1 MKIHQSLFMP
11 AAALLLLLVSCV
23 DTVIPER
30 EIEYIPFQ
38 ESKDGNWGMISPSGE
53 VLFSEEFQNE
63 PTVAINGRFMVKNA
77 DGLWEIYTTDKKPKK
92 IGGEYLYASLF
103 YEDVAPVV
111 AKGQRIQFID
121 RDGNVKTTL
130 DKIGG
135 KAVSKCKSFV
145 AGRAMV
151 LVDGKWG
158 AVDTDGKV
166 VIEPKYTLMLSS
178 TEGYFLAVDQK
189 YENES
194 DYEKITYTILN
205 SNGKVVADIKGSK
218 FKETQSM
225 RTSYRFEDYII
236 DEALY
241 VSADINGDRQAG
253 LLGFN
258 GEWLLKPSSR
268 VKSFSQK
275 TGQNMVF
282 YDGEGYGL
290 MDISGEEKIRPKYEF
305 MFLLDEDVFAAKSKS
320 DETFSLYNLEGEKI
334 GKDEYLQISHFYDGK
349 HCFARVG
356 KNDVVLI
363 NKNGEEQKLKTNIC
377 AIDFTFDD
385 NTLESDY
392 YDMDEVVS
400 AMKISPT
407 GFMGLD
413 TKCTGP
419 MVIEKLNSTNTL
431 TKSLSGEAR
440 EYSNSTS
447 IYAICQLTNKGE
459 ITVEVQNYG
468 LVSQE
473 RTGSGWFSYYK
484 SVWTDKPVKSMIL
497 TFYITGNEQL
507 QGKMREMYAKM
518 LEAVKKTGKTV
529 KEGKNSAVIETSP
542 GLYYYI
548 SWGGK
553 RVDLFYGYYDLN
565 SCDTNAFDDATEE
578 DYSDRVFPSL
588 SSDKNATPQQPASTE
603 QDEEYGELGS
613 PPADDL

>member
-1 MKIHQSLFMP
+1 MMKLQSLFMP
-11 AAALLLLLVSCV
+11 AVALLLLLASCGGGYV
-23 DTVIPER
+23 PER
-30 EIEYIPFQ
+30 EVEYLPFL

-178 TEGYFLAVDQK
+178 TEGYFIAVDQK

-205 SNGKVVADIKGSK
+205 SNGKVIADIKGSK
-218 FKETQSM
+218 FKELQSM

-407 GFMGLD
+407 GFLGLD
-413 TKCTGP
+413 TKSTGP
-419 MVIEKLNSTNTL
+419 AIVEKLNS
-431 TKSLSGEAR
+431 LSGVWLNSEAK
-440 EYSNSTS
+440 N
-447 IYAICQLTNKGE
+447 YASSDITATYRPTNKSSCY
-459 ITVEVQNYG
+459 VDVQNYG
-468 LVSQE
+468 LVRQE

-484 SVWTDKPVKSMIL
+484 SVWTEEYAKGMIL
-497 TFYITGNEQL
+497 TVNVSNNEQL
-507 QGKMREMYAKM
+507 QGKMREMYVKM

-529 KEGKNSAVIETSP
+529 KEGKNAAVIETAP

-548 SWGGK
+548 SWAGK
-553 RVDLFYGYYDLN
+553 RIDIFYGYYSLED
-565 SCDTNAFDDATEE
+565 CDVNAFDNATEE
-578 DYSDRVFPSL
+578 EYSDQVYPALSL
-588 SSDKNATPQQPASTE
+588 EKEAAPQEPV
-603 QDEEYGELGS
+603 DDEYGELGS